1 MRLFG
6 QLMSPVGILQRS
18 LFMPFPGLVVALL
31 IVLSSGAM
39 GLRRKFMLF
48 GGFSM

>member
-6 QLMSPVGILQRS
+6 QLMSPVGILKRS
-18 LFMPFPGLVVALL
+18 LLVPFSALVVALF

-39 GLRRKFMLF
+39 RLRCKFMLF